1 MERTLL
7 LIALIVIISVGM
19 YAIYRNTKYLRDL

>member
-7 LIALIVIISVGM
+7 LIALVTIISIGM
-19 YAIYRNTKYLRDL
+19 YAIYRNAKTLDEM

>member
-1 MERTLL
+1 MARTLL

-19 YAIYRNTKYLRDL
+19 YAIYRNAKYLGDL